1 MKLFD
6 RLETNCVWS
15 PGRSL
20 IMFLEKKNNK
30 PLCLLYLML
39 LTRLFQFS
47 MENTITLELK
57 FRSLG
62 RRKAQGNDD

>member
-20 IMFLEKKNNK
+20 IMFLEKKNK

-39 LTRLFQFS
+39 LTHLFQFS

-57 FRSLG
+57 FRHLG
-62 RRKAQGNDD
+62 RRKARGNDD